1 MAIGIQPGT
10 TAWDERSLKL
20 DKQVKS
26 ASKVVFEKMQEKY
39 PELEYLNK
47 LPKNM
52 ILDAVG
58 ACQPDGGVWLYKGR
72 VVAAFEAKKQNDRGN
87 AIERWYK
94 NFFLLK
100 EVNKR
105 VPYITFAI
113 GAGAQEGKPI
123 WKALYSVMKGQF
135 NQIRPHGPSCF
146 LKPEGFTAK
155 EIEDT
160 IFSFVSKELENA

>member
-58 ACQPDGGVWLYKGR
+58 ACQPDGGVWLIKG
-72 VVAAFEAKKQNDRGN
+72 
-87 AIERWYK
+87 
-94 NFFLLK
+94 
-100 EVNKR
+100 
-105 VPYITFAI
+105 
-113 GAGAQEGKPI
+113 
-123 WKALYSVMKGQF
+123 
-135 NQIRPHGPSCF
+135 
-146 LKPEGFTAK
+146 
-155 EIEDT
+155 
-160 IFSFVSKELENA
+160 EL